1 MTYVRR
7 KSPLDNLQTDWL
19 SLHDE
24 IDRAHQA
31 ERDSTALAAQIQAEN
46 GILMEQLDRATTE
59 LGYWRA
65 YALEMETRL
74 DVIGGVISE
83 AQTRAR
89 ARARGEVANQTQA
102 ETPIPFS
109 PDPQLRAAI
118 RSTQQPE
125 EDDGAADV
133 VARLPPVQ
141 YQ

>member
-31 ERDSTALAAQIQAEN
+31 ERDSTALSAQIQAEN

-89 ARARGEVANQTQA
+89 SRARGEVAQQTQT
-102 ETPIPFS
+102 EPQIPFA
-109 PDPQLRAAI
+109 PDRTALRAA
-118 RSTQQPE
+118 PAPD
-125 EDDGAADV
+125 EDDGPASPMAGSP
-133 VARLPPVQ
+133 LPPVQ